1 MFDGWP
7 NEAFAYLS
15 ATLFLL
21 LARSRDLTILVK
33 SRKQRTEDE
42 QKEVD
47 RGMLRSIMLEVVV
60 FVPASATLALLVVLP
75 LLESK
80 IPNTRTA
87 YAMVGLVSY
96 GFPFA
101 AMRAIVVRIA
111 QNTLKEFAGINVEQ
125 SSDDRKN
132 E

>member
-7 NEAFAYLS
+7 NESFVYLS
-15 ATLFLL
+15 ATLLLFLV
-21 LARSRDLTILVK
+21 RSRDLTILVK

-60 FVPASATLALLVVLP
+60 FVPASATLALLVILP

-80 IPNTRTA
+80 IPDSRA
-87 YAMVGLVSY
+87 GYAMVGLASY

-101 AMRAIVVRIA
+101 AIRAIVVKIA
-111 QNTLKEFAGINVEQ
+111 KNTLKEFAGVNVEQ
-125 SSDDRKN
+125 PNDDRKN
-132 E
+132 G